1 MDTQYLFKK
10 AAFEWRIVAYVY
22 ADINKFFSL
31 FSLWLCVQTLTLA
44 RLVVQIRARLI
55 HSHMALALPLLSVW
69 LKLYALP
76 IL

>member
-1 MDTQYLFKK
+1 MEDCG
-10 AAFEWRIVAYVY
+10 ARICRHKL
-22 ADINKFFSL
+22 IFSL
-31 FSLWLCVQTLTLA
+31 FSLWLCAQTPTLA